1 MNQASKCPKNK
12 EDVNHT
18 RYGNQFFVKVIVVLS
33 YCTTR
38 LRDTTREIETLESYT
53 CSFQAV
59 NAPA

>member
-1 MNQASKCPKNK
+1 MNQASKCQKNK

-33 YCTTR
+33 YCTTQ

-53 CSFQAV
+53 RPFQAV